1 MNKKFTGFTAS
12 GLSHPDYM
20 ETVGEKIR
28 LQSAITASLLEFM
41 VMTFDHESP
50 EQTALLWDLLALAAE
65 RVIELTSALNGV
77 EINAPGTVR
86 RIAPAEGGEKHA

>member
-50 EQTALLWDLLALAAE
+50 EQRAILWDLLALAAD
-65 RVIELTSALNGV
+65 RAITLTSALNGV

-86 RIAPAEGGEKHA
+86 PVPPTGKGGEA